1 MYRVINIETG
11 TTIMIA
17 SLSEIAEALN
27 LHKDAVRRI
36 KIELERDGFSLT
48 YKRINFEIV
57 AASKR

>member
-1 MYRVINIETG
+1 MYLVKNIETG

-36 KIELERDGFSLT
+36 KIELERDGFSIT